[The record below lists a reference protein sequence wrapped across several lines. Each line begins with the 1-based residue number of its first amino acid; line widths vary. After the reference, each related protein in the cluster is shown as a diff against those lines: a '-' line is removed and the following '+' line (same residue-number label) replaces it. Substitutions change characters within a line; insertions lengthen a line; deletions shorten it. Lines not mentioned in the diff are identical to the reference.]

1 MRTPY
6 FIALLLMSMAGP
18 TMAQSGR
25 FESQATHLLNPGG
38 RGGYFDGV
46 SHIEVDLGQK
56 NALVVGFNKFADV
69 EARKNVDS
77 VLRLFV
83 ANYRRVID
91 TTQGQSTTTH
101 ALFRLGQTNQTL
113 DIRYVP
119 QPTTSF
125 RFTGD
130 RAAPTLV
137 KTRQDTLQIVWSSAV
152 SALPRY
158 DFSLYL
164 LVNNLNDV
172 EGLLKN
178 GELNS
183 RLQEALTAVREYKNH
198 DLTNPRLSFDLFC
211 RRKEKKVETFFFAPG
226 LVKSPYISLHLLGIG
241 VGLIRNQWVPSI
253 NPSLEFIPNRRGIV
267 GYSVGY
273 LSNFFFNNGSDG
285 RARAQRNDFL
295 TVGLSLYKRNEAA
308 DKKYLTTFRAGFSI
322 GFSTYRSGD
331 YFERNTMRL
340 CGEIALSNLV
350 RVQPEI
356 YMNGFFKQVFPGVRI
371 SFGL

>member
-1 MRTPY
+1 MRTS
-6 FIALLLMSMAGP
+6 FFAALLLMSVAGI

-69 EARKNVDS
+69 EARKNIDS

-83 ANYRRVID
+83 ANYQRIID
-91 TTQGQSTTTH
+91 TTQSQSTTTH
-101 ALFRLGQTNQTL
+101 ALFRLGQTNQTV
-113 DIRYVP
+113 DIRYAP

-158 DFSLYL
+158 DFSVYL
-164 LVNNLNDV
+164 LVNNLDDV
-172 EGLLKN
+172 EELLKN
-178 GELNS
+178 GETNS
-183 RLQEALTAVREYKNH
+183 RLQEALTAVRQYKGH

-211 RRKEKKVETFFFAPG
+211 RRNGKSVEMFFFAPG

-241 VGLIRNQWVPSI
+241 VGLIRDRWVPSI

-273 LSNFFFNNGSDG
+273 LSNFFFSNDPDG

-295 TVGLSLYKRNEAA
+295 TVGVSLYKRNEDA
-308 DKKYLTTFRAGFSI
+308 DKKYLTKFRAGFSV
-322 GFSTYRSGD
+322 GFSTYRSGN
-331 YFERNTMRL
+331 YFERNTIRL
-340 CGEIALSNLV
+340 GGELALGSLV
-350 RVQPEI
+350 KIQPEI
-356 YMNGFFKQVFPGVRI
+356 YMNGFFKQVYPGLRI
-371 SFGL
+371 GFGL